1 MESTLDNNQ
10 PVKATGLLNVLTI
23 LTFIGCVIQ
32 LIGALMGF
40 VGAKANYDNRD
51 QVLAQLKTDEMPDF
65 AKKMIGDPEAYVE
78 LITKSYE
85 NRVPILLL
93 SLLGAVLCFYG
104 ALQMRKLKKQ
114 GFMIY
119 VLGQVVPFIATVAFI
134 GIAAIKGWGL
144 ISVAIVALFIL
155 LYATQRKQLI
165 Y

>member
-51 QVLAQLKTDEMPDF
+51 QVLAQLKTNEMPDF